1 MVNFGLVKK
10 TELDLLHRFYEDVYP
25 VGHILRQQEFLD
37 WYTIASPYYRGSVFE
52 KNGCYPI
59 IAAYEQKKII
69 GQWICQPSK
78 FNFYGRLFSMAWLS
92 NWMIHPAWRHRGV
105 GVFFI
110 KFLLEQDFDVF
121 AANMVTPEVNKMLTH
136 FGYSHHDL
144 RRYLAVLS
152 PQAIRLVQRPTSQL
166 QEKINS
172 NLIIQDNPDPAVLND
187 VDHFDSR
194 YDLFWEA
201 VFANNTMGSLRSAD
215 FLNWRYFQD
224 PFLTY
229 KGFVVQDEAGH
240 VKGAVVLRLE
250 NIRNTGLKACRLVEF
265 IVDPAFVTLAMKS
278 VLVQALKR
286 GCVFMDFYN
295 LLENFDKEWYS
306 LGILKNDP
314 VLSCAL
320 PRLTQPVSYENFFI
334 NLAVFEKHPA
344 IPLAEFLD
352 FKKWYTTSGD
362 ADQDRKNFS

>member
-10 TELDLLHRFYEDVYP
+10 TELDLLHRFYKDVYSP
-25 VGHILRQQEFLD
+25 GHILRRQEFLD

-52 KNGCYPI
+52 KNGYYPI
-59 IAAYEQKKII
+59 IVAYERQKII
-69 GQWICQPSK
+69 GQWICQPSM
-78 FNFYGRLFSMAWLS
+78 FNFYSQLFSMAWLS

-105 GVFFI
+105 GIFFI

-121 AANMVTPEVNKMLTH
+121 AANMVTPEVNKMMSH
-136 FGYSHHDL
+136 FGYVHREL
-144 RRYLAVLS
+144 YRYLAVLS
-152 PQAIRLVQRPTSQL
+152 PQAIRLVQQPTPWL

-172 NLIIQDNPDPAVLND
+172 NLITQDKPNPLVLNA
-187 VDHFDSR
+187 VNYFDRR
-194 YDLFWEA
+194 YDLFWGS
-201 VFANNTMGSLRSAD
+201 VFAKNTMGSLRSAD

-229 KGFVVQDEAGH
+229 EGFMVQDGAGH
-240 VKGAVVLRLE
+240 IKGAVVLRLE
-250 NIRNTGLKACRLVEF
+250 SIRNTELKACRLVEF
-265 IVDPAFVTLAMKS
+265 IVDPAFVTLAIKS
-278 VLVQALKR
+278 VLAYASQR

-295 LLENFDKEWYS
+295 LLEDFDKEWYG

-314 VLSCAL
+314 VLSYSL

-334 NLAVFEKHPA
+334 NLAVFKKHPA
-344 IPLAEFLD
+344 IPSAKFLD